1 MTNLGLSLL
10 LGLVLVGLLLC
21 ASWTRMSHQPA
32 PQWHTSLHQ
41 TLNEVDGFGPLKA
54 PSR

>member
-1 MTNLGLSLL
+1 MKHLGLSLL

-21 ASWTRMSHQPA
+21 ASWIARPHQPA

-41 TLNEVDGFGPLKA
+41 TLTEVDGFRPSET